1 MVTALVAGLAA
12 AWLFDLS
19 TEEGLL
25 LGAILSATDGAA
37 VFALMRGS
45 HLPSRLART
54 LEAEAGFNDP
64 VAVLLVVALVELIQT
79 PGYGALDGGIYF
91 VRELGIG
98 AVIGAGVGVGAVTL
112 LRRLEGAPSGLLL
125 VSSAA
130 TAAVA
135 YGAAASISGSGFLA
149 VYLAGLVVGDAVVP
163 SGDAIRAFHSGLAS
177 VAEIGMFLAFG
188 LLVFPSQ
195 LGDVLVEGTLLGLIV
210 ACVAR
215 PLATLLATAFE
226 PFTAAEKA
234 LIGWAGLRGAVPV
247 ILATF
252 PVIDGVPR
260 SLEFFNIVFF
270 AVLVSTVLQGSTV
283 ELLAVRLGLTD
294 RSPETC
300 GRGPEIAS
308 RRVRLPDAIAP
319 LREREFR
326 LLFSGQ
332 TDLAHRRQPRPDRAR
347 VRDSRRG
354 RLGDRRRR
362 RLRLERRRPG
372 GLHPRRRRLGRPPL
386 PPPGH
391 AGRGRAA
398 GRLLRHPRVRRHFGG
413 RPARP
418 LHRDGRG
425 PRSRRGVLQPGLDR
439 PRAPDRERPAPAAGQ
454 RAARD
459 RPLRAAPC
467 SAPPSAAR

>member
-1 MVTALVAGLAA
+1 MHHDAVLILIAGLLLAAGVAASLGAARVRLPALVVFLGIGMAIGTDGLGWIDFNDYGLARSIGTVALVLILYEGGIDTGFEKIRPVLRSAVVLAVLGTMVTALVAGLAA
-12 AWLFDLS
+12 AWIFDLS
-19 TEEGLL
+19 AEEGLL

-98 AVIGAGVGVGAVTL
+98 AVIGAGVGIGAVTL
-112 LRRLEGAPSGLLL
+112 LRRLGGAPSGLLL

-215 PLATLLATAFE
+215 PLATLFATAFE

-294 RSPETC
+294 RSPE
-300 GRGPEIAS
+300 PA
-308 RRVRLPDAIAP
+308 
-319 LREREFR
+319 
-326 LLFSGQ
+326 
-332 TDLAHRRQPRPDRAR
+332 
-347 VRDSRRG
+347 
-354 RLGDRRRR
+354 
-362 RLRLERRRPG
+362 
-372 GLHPRRRRLGRPPL
+372 
-386 PPPGH
+386 
-391 AGRGRAA
+391 AA
-398 GRLLRHPRVRRHFGG
+398 GLR
-413 RPARP
+413 
-418 LHRDGRG
+418 
-425 PRSRRGVLQPGLDR
+425 
-439 PRAPDRERPAPAAGQ
+439 
-454 RAARD
+454 
-459 RPLRAAPC
+459 
-467 SAPPSAAR
+467 

>member
-1 MVTALVAGLAA
+1 LQHDAVLILIAGLLLATGVAASLGAARVRLPALVVFLGVGMAIGTDGLGWIDFNDYGYARSIGTVALVLILFEGGIDSGLKAIRPVLRSAVLLAVLGTMVTALVAGLAA
-12 AWLFDLS
+12 AWLFDLT

-45 HLPSRLART
+45 HLPTRLART

-64 VAVLLVVALVELIQT
+64 VAVLLVVALVELILT
-79 PGYGALDGGIYF
+79 PGYGALDGSVYF

-98 AVIGAGVGVGAVTL
+98 AIVGAGVGVAAVAI

-135 YGAAASISGSGFLA
+135 YGAAGSISGSGFLA
-149 VYLAGLVVGDAVVP
+149 VYLAGLVLGDGVVP
-163 SGDAIRAFHSGLAS
+163 SGEAIRAFHSGLAS
-177 VAEIGMFLAFG
+177 VSEIGMFLAFG

-215 PLATLLATAFE
+215 PLATALATAFE
-226 PFTAAEKA
+226 PYTTAEKA

-283 ELLAVRLGLTD
+283 ELLAARLGLT
-294 RSPETC
+294 E
-300 GRGPEIAS
+300 
-308 RRVRLPDAIAP
+308 
-319 LREREFR
+319 
-326 LLFSGQ
+326 
-332 TDLAHRRQPRPDRAR
+332 
-347 VRDSRRG
+347 
-354 RLGDRRRR
+354 
-362 RLRLERRRPG
+362 
-372 GLHPRRRRLGRPPL
+372 
-386 PPPGH
+386 
-391 AGRGRAA
+391 RAA
-398 GRLLRHPRVRRHFGG
+398 
-413 RPARP
+413 
-418 LHRDGRG
+418 D
-425 PRSRRGVLQPGLDR
+425 PG
-439 PRAPDRERPAPAAGQ
+439 AAALG
-454 RAARD
+454 
-459 RPLRAAPC
+459 
-467 SAPPSAAR
+467 

>member
-1 MVTALVAGLAA
+1 MHHDAVLILIGGLLLATGVAASLGAARVRLPALVVFLGIGMAIGTDGLGWIDFNDYGLARSIGTVALVLILYEGGIDTGFEKIRPVLRSAVLLAVLGTMVTALVAGFAA

-98 AVIGAGVGVGAVTL
+98 AVIGAGVGAGAVTL
-112 LRRLEGAPSGLLL
+112 LRRLGGAPSGLLL

-149 VYLAGLVVGDAVVP
+149 VYLAGLMVGDAVVP

-215 PLATLLATAFE
+215 PLATVLATAFE
-226 PFTAAEKA
+226 PYTAAERA

-294 RSPETC
+294 RT
-300 GRGPEIAS
+300 A
-308 RRVRLPDAIAP
+308 D
-319 LREREFR
+319 
-326 LLFSGQ
+326 
-332 TDLAHRRQPRPDRAR
+332 H
-347 VRDSRRG
+347 
-354 RLGDRRRR
+354 
-362 RLRLERRRPG
+362 
-372 GLHPRRRRLGRPPL
+372 
-386 PPPGH
+386 
-391 AGRGRAA
+391 
-398 GRLLRHPRVRRHFGG
+398 
-413 RPARP
+413 
-418 LHRDGRG
+418 
-425 PRSRRGVLQPGLDR
+425 
-439 PRAPDRERPAPAAGQ
+439 
-454 RAARD
+454 
-459 RPLRAAPC
+459 
-467 SAPPSAAR
+467 SAAAVG

>member
-1 MVTALVAGLAA
+1 MHHDAVLILIGGLLLATGVAASLGAARVRLPALVVFLGIGMAIGTDGLGWIDFDDYGLARSIGTVALVLILYEGGIDTGFEKIRPVLRSAVLLAVLGTMVTALVAGFAA

-98 AVIGAGVGVGAVTL
+98 AVIGAGVGAGAVTL
-112 LRRLEGAPSGLLL
+112 LRRLGGAPSGLLL

-149 VYLAGLVVGDAVVP
+149 VYLAGLMVGDAVVP

-215 PLATLLATAFE
+215 PLATVLATAFE
-226 PFTAAEKA
+226 PYTAAERA

-294 RSPETC
+294 R
-300 GRGPEIAS
+300 GA
-308 RRVRLPDAIAP
+308 
-319 LREREFR
+319 
-326 LLFSGQ
+326 
-332 TDLAHRRQPRPDRAR
+332 
-347 VRDSRRG
+347 DS
-354 RLGDRRRR
+354 
-362 RLRLERRRPG
+362 
-372 GLHPRRRRLGRPPL
+372 
-386 PPPGH
+386 
-391 AGRGRAA
+391 
-398 GRLLRHPRVRRHFGG
+398 
-413 RPARP
+413 
-418 LHRDGRG
+418 
-425 PRSRRGVLQPGLDR
+425 
-439 PRAPDRERPAPAAGQ
+439 
-454 RAARD
+454 
-459 RPLRAAPC
+459 
-467 SAPPSAAR
+467 SAAAVG

>member
-12 AWLFDLS
+12 AWIFDLS

-98 AVIGAGVGVGAVTL
+98 AVIGAGVGIGAVAL
-112 LRRLEGAPSGLLL
+112 LRRLGGAPSGLLL

-149 VYLAGLVVGDAVVP
+149 VYLAGLMVGDAVVP

-226 PFTAAEKA
+226 PYTAAEQA

-283 ELLAVRLGLTD
+283 ELLAARLGLTE
-294 RSPETC
+294 R
-300 GRGPEIAS
+300 
-308 RRVRLPDAIAP
+308 DA
-319 LREREFR
+319 
-326 LLFSGQ
+326 
-332 TDLAHRRQPRPDRAR
+332 D
-347 VRDSRRG
+347 
-354 RLGDRRRR
+354 
-362 RLRLERRRPG
+362 PG
-372 GLHPRRRRLGRPPL
+372 
-386 PPPGH
+386 
-391 AGRGRAA
+391 AA
-398 GRLLRHPRVRRHFGG
+398 AVG
-413 RPARP
+413 
-418 LHRDGRG
+418 
-425 PRSRRGVLQPGLDR
+425 
-439 PRAPDRERPAPAAGQ
+439 
-454 RAARD
+454 
-459 RPLRAAPC
+459 
-467 SAPPSAAR
+467 

>member
-1 MVTALVAGLAA
+1 MQHDAVLVLIAGLLLATGVAASLAAARIRLPALVVFLGIGMAIGTDGLGWIDFDDYGLARSIGTVALVLILYEGGVDTGFGTIRPVLRSAASLAVLGTMVTALVAGLAA

-79 PGYGALDGGIYF
+79 PGYDALDGGVYF

-98 AVIGAGVGVGAVTL
+98 AIIGAGVGAGAVAL

-135 YGAAASISGSGFLA
+135 YGAAGSIGGSGFLA
-149 VYLAGLVVGDAVVP
+149 VYLAGLVVGDGVVP
-163 SGDAIRAFHSGLAS
+163 AGEAIRAFHSGLAS

-215 PLATLLATAFE
+215 PLATVLATAFE
-226 PFTAAEKA
+226 PYTAAERA

-270 AVLVSTVLQGSTV
+270 AVVVSTVLQGSTV
-283 ELLAVRLGLTD
+283 ELLAVRLGLTEQSVD
-294 RSPETC
+294 TS
-300 GRGPEIAS
+300 
-308 RRVRLPDAIAP
+308 
-319 LREREFR
+319 
-326 LLFSGQ
+326 
-332 TDLAHRRQPRPDRAR
+332 
-347 VRDSRRG
+347 
-354 RLGDRRRR
+354 
-362 RLRLERRRPG
+362 
-372 GLHPRRRRLGRPPL
+372 
-386 PPPGH
+386 
-391 AGRGRAA
+391 
-398 GRLLRHPRVRRHFGG
+398 
-413 RPARP
+413 
-418 LHRDGRG
+418 
-425 PRSRRGVLQPGLDR
+425 
-439 PRAPDRERPAPAAGQ
+439 PAAVG
-454 RAARD
+454 
-459 RPLRAAPC
+459 
-467 SAPPSAAR
+467 